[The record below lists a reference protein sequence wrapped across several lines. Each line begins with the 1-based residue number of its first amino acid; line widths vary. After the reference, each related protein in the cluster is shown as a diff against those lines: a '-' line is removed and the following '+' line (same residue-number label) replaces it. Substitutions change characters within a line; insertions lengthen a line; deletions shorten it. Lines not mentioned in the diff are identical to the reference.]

1 MTVVGVT
8 GATGAMGRAVLESAK
23 ERDDVVV
30 AFAANRDPADGER
43 VADHAV
49 HDGAALLDLLAEHQ
63 PEVVIDFTGP
73 ESAIEYA
80 GACAEADVGFV
91 TGTTGLD
98 EAEQSALREVA
109 ESVPVLWATN
119 FSRGVSALR
128 SALAEAVAALP
139 EYDIE
144 LTETHHNRKRDAPS
158 GTATT
163 LLDDIE
169 AARGNEVAQG
179 GSGEAAAQRTYGRQ
193 GEQPRT
199 DDEIGVHVRRAGDV
213 RGEHEVLLADNDEVL
228 TLAHRAESRG
238 VFAAG
243 ALDAAGWL
251 AGHEAGWY
259 AFDDVIEGSS

>member
-1 MTVVGVT
+1 VTLVGVT
-8 GATGAMGRAVLESAK
+8 GATGAMGRAVLETAAD
-23 ERDDVVV
+23 RDDAAV
-30 AFAANRDPADGER
+30 AFAVNRDPADGGR
-43 VADHAV
+43 IAGHAV
-49 HDGAALLDLLAEHQ
+49 YDAAALPDLLVEHS
-63 PEVVIDFTGP
+63 PEVVVDFTGP
-73 ESAIEYA
+73 KSTTEYA
-80 GACAEADVGFV
+80 SACAEAGVGFV
-91 TGTTGLD
+91 TGTTGLGD
-98 EAEQSALREVA
+98 AERAALREAA

-163 LLDDIE
+163 LLDDID
-169 AARGNEVAQG
+169 AARSDADAGR
-179 GSGEAAAQRTYGRQ
+179 GEKNAGQRTYGRE
-193 GEQPRT
+193 GEQPRE
-199 DDEIGVHVRRAGDV
+199 DGEIGVHVRRAGGV

-228 TLAHRAESRG
+228 TLAHRAESRA

-251 AGHEAGWY
+251 AGHGAGWY
-259 AFDDVIEGSS
+259 EFSDVIEGSS